1 MEVWVAPFTRTS
13 CARGIS
19 RAISREWG
27 GFHEI
32 SCPRKKK
39 DRRLYRMQLFF
50 VISGELQS
58 RGGELLAAEN
68 MRIDHVSKCM
78 PFFSADGKLV
88 SPHGADVFCERK
100 HVRKSVD
107 KIR

>member
-1 MEVWVAPFTRTS
+1 MHPKRRCRAPFQKVQNDVRDKTAFFKHGSMGSTVHKDELRTRDQP
-13 CARGIS
+13 RHQPGV
-19 RAISREWG
+19 G

-58 RGGELLAAEN
+58 REA
-68 MRIDHVSKCM
+68 SCWQ
-78 PFFSADGKLV
+78 
-88 SPHGADVFCERK
+88 RK
-100 HVRKSVD
+100 T
-107 KIR
+107 